1 MEINFEAF
9 PFTGFD
15 DFTNEELE
23 GIWMNI
29 YKNSKLPEHITVKML
44 DKTDHT
50 TKIIVSK
57 NENLKDIEILCD
69 GADIFIDN
77 TLFRKIYCIEQLNN
91 IIYKIQENDKYDL
104 KINHDEN
111 LIYNQSKII
120 SIEILA
126 SYYSFKKSDHCG
138 K

>member
-29 YKNSKLPEHITVKML
+29 YKNSKLPEYIKVEIL
-44 DKTDHT
+44 EKTKHT

-77 TLFRKIYCIEQLNN
+77 TLFKKIYCIEQLNN
-91 IIYKIQENDKYDL
+91 IIYKIQVNYKYDL

-120 SIEILA
+120 SIEKPL
-126 SYYSFKKSDHCG
+126 S
-138 K
+138 